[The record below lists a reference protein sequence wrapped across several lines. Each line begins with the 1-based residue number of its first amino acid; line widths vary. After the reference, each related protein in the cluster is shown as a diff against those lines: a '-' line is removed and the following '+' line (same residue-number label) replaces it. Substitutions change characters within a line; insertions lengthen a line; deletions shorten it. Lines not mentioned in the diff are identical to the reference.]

1 MKPGDL
7 VKIGQKHPAL
17 VVQYGLEVYGDWTDL
32 NSRTGG
38 RFLPGQ
44 IALVLESLEHQGGN
58 GCKVLLPGDTVGW
71 CGTFYLRVAGE
82 E

>member
-7 VKIGQKHPAL
+7 VQFGSNQPAH
-17 VVQYGLEVYGDWTDL
+17 VVKGGLEIYGDWTDL

-38 RFLPGQ
+38 RLLPGQ

-58 GCKVLLPGDTVGW
+58 GCKVLLPGGTVGW
-71 CGTFYLRVAGE
+71 CGTFYLRVVGE

>member
-7 VKIGQKHPAL
+7 VWLGRNQPART
-17 VVQYGLEVYGDWTDL
+17 LEVYGDWMDL
-32 NSRTGG
+32 DSRTGG
-38 RFLPGQ
+38 RLLPGQ

-58 GCKVLLPGDTVGW
+58 GCKVLLPGGTVGW
-71 CGTFYLRVAGE
+71 CGTFYLRVVGE

>member
-7 VKIGQKHPAL
+7 VKIMNREEYPPVKYVELYH
-17 VVQYGLEVYGDWTDL
+17 DWMNID
-32 NSRTGG
+32 SCMQE
-38 RFLPGQ
+38 RFHHGQ

-58 GCKVLLPGDTVGW
+58 GCKVLLPGGTVGW
-71 CGTFYLRVAGE
+71 CGTFYLRVMGE